1 MSEYDQRRSEL
12 SIKYKK
18 SVSQRDIY
26 NKLDKIKGKVQGQQI
41 LSLKFVLQS
50 MGELEGEIE
59 NMKQKI
65 VAEREE
71 YNTIDAFRFMDENGD
86 GAVTP
91 DELVNFLGAVHGQH
105 L

>member
-59 NMKQKI
+59 NMK
-65 VAEREE
+65 
-71 YNTIDAFRFMDENGD
+71 
-86 GAVTP
+86 
-91 DELVNFLGAVHGQH
+91 
-105 L
+105 